1 MTRTLLIAGF
11 AISTVLSGLAQ
22 SSSTTGDRLL
32 KQYLII
38 HESLAS
44 DSLKGIDAAAAEI
57 RKISRQAAAADQKNR
72 SRLLALSDAARL
84 SSADLKSARNEFGE
98 LSEKLIAYWKAAEVK
113 TTPPYQIYCSMVKKN
128 WLQMEKTPKN
138 PYYGKEMSRCG
149 EVVALGKAAETR

>member
-72 SRLLALSDAARL
+72 SQLLALSDAA
-84 SSADLKSARNEFGE
+84 G
-98 LSEKLIAYWKAAEVK
+98 
-113 TTPPYQIYCSMVKKN
+113 
-128 WLQMEKTPKN
+128 
-138 PYYGKEMSRCG
+138 
-149 EVVALGKAAETR
+149 